1 MVATILLPILSGS
14 VVLVQRR
21 SDDDVTNFN
30 YDYDN
35 SAELTNDNIDLAGGY
50 YDSSN
55 QEAEQTNNYYDPYYG
70 YNTDNSYNGYYNN
83 YNYDTTNQAEGR
95 TGLTFG
101 EPSFYFGNWVDTA
114 GSMINRAAK
123 SIQE

>member
-1 MVATILLPILSGS
+1 MATILLPILSGS

-21 SDDDVTNFN
+21 SDDDVTNYN

-55 QEAEQTNNYYDPYYG
+55 TNQETETNNYYDPYYG

-83 YNYDTTNQAEGR
+83 YNYDNTNPEGGR
-95 TGLTFG
+95 GLTFG

>member
-1 MVATILLPILSGS
+1 MATILLPILSGS

-21 SDDDVTNFN
+21 SDEGDVN

-35 SAELTNDNIDLAGGY
+35 SVTNDNIDLAGGY
-50 YDSSN
+50 YDSSQ
-55 QEAEQTNNYYDPYYG
+55 QEDTQTNNYYDPYYG
-70 YNTDNSYNGYYNN
+70 YNTGYDGYYNN
-83 YNYDTTNQAEGR
+83 YNYDNTNSEGGR
-95 TGLTFG
+95 GLTFG
-101 EPSFYFGNWVDTA
+101 DASFYFGDWVDTA